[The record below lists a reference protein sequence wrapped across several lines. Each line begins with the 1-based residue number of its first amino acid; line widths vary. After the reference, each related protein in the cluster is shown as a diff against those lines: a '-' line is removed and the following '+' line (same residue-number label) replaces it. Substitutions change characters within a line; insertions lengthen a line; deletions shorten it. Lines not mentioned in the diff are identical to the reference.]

1 MKKVFIFVGTRPE
14 AIKMSPIYM
23 EMKKRQNFNP
33 ILVSSG
39 QHKEMLSQALNDFG
53 LQPDIDLN
61 LMTTGQTLSS
71 LSARLFERIDS
82 LLERES
88 PDVVLVQ
95 GDTTTV
101 QVASLV
107 SFYRKI
113 PVGHVEAGLRSHDIL
128 SPFPEELNRRI
139 TGLVANWHFAPTQLA
154 AQNLIS
160 EGIDPDNIC
169 VSGNT
174 VIDSLLW
181 TMDQLKK
188 DPPELTQDIQ
198 NVISE
203 GRKIILVTGHRR
215 ESFGKGF
222 ENICSAIEEIAK
234 RFPDIRVIYPVHLN
248 PEVRKIVLRRLSNH
262 NGIILTAPLSYRP
275 FLQLMSKSH
284 LILSDSGGIQEEAP
298 SLGKPLLI
306 MRNVTERPEGI
317 SAGVNFLVG
326 TDKDKILKTVT
337 DFLLSDDKYK
347 SVTSRQNPF
356 GDGHASSYIIDFLE
370 KKLGLE

>member
-370 KKLGLE
+370 KKIGT

>member
-326 TDKDKILKTVT
+326 TDKDKILKAVT